1 MQEVAR
7 VSTASRPAMTILARP
22 PETGRS
28 KVGRPLSDGMFAL
41 LLTLPGVALFLGI
54 VLYPL
59 ASSLITSLFR
69 QSLVL
74 PGREFVGLDNFQHVL
89 SGDLFRVLRNTVVF
103 TLGSTIFPFLIG
115 LALALALNQR
125 VRGATLLRG
134 VFLMPWVIPTVVA
147 SFLWLW
153 IFNAN
158 YGVLN
163 GFLVQYGV
171 LDSNAVWLG
180 QPSTAMAAVIIAKT
194 WASFPWIMV
203 MLLAGLQ
210 TVPVELQEAAAIDG
224 AGAIRR
230 FFAITLPHL
239 KGVIGIVL
247 LLEVIWNF
255 HHFDI
260 IYVLTG
266 GGPAGST
273 TTFAVGVYQT
283 AFRGFD
289 LGRAGAMGVFWMIIL
304 SLLVVVYLR
313 VMERSERR

>member
-1 MQEVAR
+1 MTTVDSQAR
-7 VSTASRPAMTILARP
+7 SARS
-22 PETGRS
+22 GRTS
-28 KVGRPLSDGMFAL
+28 LGKPLSGTAFAL
-41 LLTLPGVALFLGI
+41 LLAAPGVALFLGI
-54 VLYPL
+54 ILYPL
-59 ASSLITSLFR
+59 LASLVNSLYR

-74 PGREFVGLDNFQHVL
+74 PGREFVGLENFGDVL
-89 SGDLFRVLRNTVVF
+89 GGDLLPVLRNTIVF
-103 TLGSTIFPFLIG
+103 TAGSTVIPFLIG
-115 LALALALNQR
+115 LSLALALNQR
-125 VRGATLLRG
+125 MRGSAVLRGAL
-134 VFLMPWVIPTVVA
+134 LMPWIIPSVVA

-163 GFLVQYGV
+163 GLLVRAGV
-171 LDSNAVWLG
+171 LDSGAVWLG
-180 QPSTAMAAVIIAKT
+180 DPSTAMLAVIIAKS

-210 TVPVELQEAAAIDG
+210 TVPADLMEAAEVDG

-239 KGVIGIVL
+239 KGVVGIVV

-260 IYVLTG
+260 IWVLTG

-273 TTFAVGVYQT
+273 TTFAVDVYRT

-289 LGRAGAMGVFWMIIL
+289 VGSAAAMGVFWMIIL
-304 SLLVVVYLR
+304 TLLVVVYLR
-313 VMERSERR
+313 VMERGERR